1 MFDSVARDGFLVQR
15 AAPSWPTGRIERDRV
30 VTYCLGILSPEG
42 LVLASDSRSNA
53 GVDQVARVC
62 KLSLL
67 TVPGERVVAILG
79 AGNLATTQAVVSQLH
94 QAQGGGVA
102 GLDVNMAPT
111 MFDVATI
118 VGDKLRDVVA
128 RDGRYVEPYGDPS
141 ASFLV
146 AGQIKGE
153 PHRLFEI
160 YSAGNFVE
168 AFPRYNFLQIGET
181 KYGKPILDRAL
192 GSDSPLG
199 EAAKLTLLSFDATIR
214 SNLSVGL
221 PIDILRYRADSFST
235 ADLATL
241 DEDNAYWSA
250 LRDGYSDGLTALIER
265 LPSPPADWGPEAE
278 PRDYQENAVA

>member
-1 MFDSVARDGFLVQR
+1 
-15 AAPSWPTGRIERDRV
+15 

-67 TVPGERVVAILG
+67 TVPGERVIAILG
-79 AGNLATTQAVVSQLH
+79 AGNLATTQSVVGQLH
-94 QAQGGGVA
+94 QAQGGGVV
-102 GLDVNMAPT
+102 GQDVNIAPT
-111 MFDVATI
+111 MFDIATM
-118 VGDKLRDVVA
+118 VGDKLRAVIA
-128 RDGRYVEPYGDPS
+128 RDGSYVERYGDAT
-141 ASFLV
+141 ASFIV
-146 AGQIKGE
+146 GGQIRGG

-192 GSDSPLG
+192 GSDSPLD
-199 EAAKLTLLSFDATIR
+199 EAAKLALLSFDATIR

-250 LRDGYSDGLTALIER
+250 LRDGYSDGLSALIDR
-265 LPSPPADWGPEAE
+265 LPAPPSHWGADAA